1 MTTKIKYLADV
12 FVEGAPRT
20 AGEEYDE
27 ADDVAKQMITL
38 RRAAPVEETE
48 AAAKPAARKA
58 ASKSAELPAE
68 GAGE

>member
-12 FVEGAPRT
+12 FVEGEPRS

-27 ADDVAKQMITL
+27 TDDIAKQMITL
-38 RRAAPVEETE
+38 RRAEAVEVAEV
-48 AAAKPAARKA
+48 AAKPAARKA

>member
-48 AAAKPAARKA
+48 AAAKPARKA
-58 ASKSAELPAE
+58 ASKSAELPAD

>member
-12 FVEGAPRT
+12 FVEGEPRT

-27 ADDVAKQMITL
+27 SDEIATQMIRL
-38 RRAAPVEETE
+38 RRAEAVEVAE

-58 ASKSAELPAE
+58 ASKSAELPAD